1 MSSPEVIIMDTPKH
15 SVSVAA
21 VITDDQGRALLI
33 QRRDNGRWEPP
44 GGVLE
49 PGETIEDGLR
59 REVREE
65 TGLDIEPGPLTGVYK
80 NMVRG
85 IIALVFRGKIIGGHL
100 DVNEEAV
107 AFRWADEHEIPELA
121 ASAYAVRILDGLRDH
136 PAVVRHHD
144 GTEVLERSD
153 GEAMPE

>member
-1 MSSPEVIIMDTPKH
+1 MDTPKH

-33 QRRDNGRWEPP
+33 QRRDNSHWEPP

-49 PGETIEDGLR
+49 RDETIQDGLR

-85 IIALVFRGKIIGGHL
+85 VVALVFRCKIIGGEL
-100 DVNEEAV
+100 STSDEAV
-107 AFRWADEHEIPELA
+107 AFRWAGADFIAESVAE
-121 ASAYAVRILDGLRDH
+121 AYSVRVLDGLRDDTS
-136 PAVVRHHD
+136 PAVRHHD
-144 GTEVLERSD
+144 GVRML
-153 GEAMPE
+153 

>member
-1 MSSPEVIIMDTPKH
+1 MDTPKH

-33 QRRDNGRWEPP
+33 QRRDNGHWEPP

-49 PGETIEDGLR
+49 LGETIEDGLR

-85 IIALVFRGKIIGGHL
+85 VVALVFRCKIIGGSL
-100 DVNEEAV
+100 GSSEEAT
-107 AFRWADEHEIPELA
+107 AFQWADTNEVTHLASDAYAIRVIDALA
-121 ASAYAVRILDGLRDH
+121 ASAP
-136 PAVVRHHD
+136 PAIRHHD
-144 GTEVLERSD
+144 GLKVL
-153 GEAMPE
+153 

>member
-1 MSSPEVIIMDTPKH
+1 VIIMDTPKH

-33 QRRDNGRWEPP
+33 QRRDNGHWEPP

-49 PGETIEDGLR
+49 LSEPIEAGLR

-85 IIALVFRGKIIGGHL
+85 VIALVFRCKIIGGRL
-100 DVNEEAV
+100 STSDEAM
-107 AFRWADEHEIPELA
+107 AFRWVSQQEIPQVALE
-121 ASAYAVRILDGLRDH
+121 AYAIRMLDGLRELA
-136 PAVVRHHD
+136 PAPVRHHD
-144 GTEVLERSD
+144 GAKIL
-153 GEAMPE
+153 

>member
-1 MSSPEVIIMDTPKH
+1 MDTPKH

-33 QRRDNGRWEPP
+33 QRRDNGNWEPP

-49 PGETIEDGLR
+49 LGETIEDGLR

-80 NMVRG
+80 NMARG
-85 IIALVFRGKIIGGHL
+85 VVALVFQCKIIGGRLNSNDEVADFHWS
-100 DVNEEAV
+100 DEAEI
-107 AFRWADEHEIPELA
+107 ADLA
-121 ASAYAVRILDGLRDH
+121 TDAYAPRIIDALR
-136 PAVVRHHD
+136 AGGSVAIRSHD
-144 GTEVLERSD
+144 GTRML
-153 GEAMPE
+153 

>member
-1 MSSPEVIIMDTPKH
+1 MDTPKH

-49 PGETIEDGLR
+49 LDETIEHGLC

-85 IIALVFRGKIIGGHL
+85 IVALVFRCKVIGGKL
-100 DVNEEAV
+100 ANNDEVT
-107 AFRWADEHEIPELA
+107 AFFWA
-121 ASAYAVRILDGLRDH
+121 
-136 PAVVRHHD
+136 
-144 GTEVLERSD
+144 
-153 GEAMPE
+153 

>member
-1 MSSPEVIIMDTPKH
+1 VIIMDTPKH

-33 QRRDNGRWEPP
+33 QRRDNGHWEPP

-49 PGETIEDGLR
+49 LGETIEDGLR

-85 IIALVFRGKIIGGHL
+85 VVALVFRCKTIGGCL
-100 DVNEEAV
+100 CTTDEVT
-107 AFRWADEHEIPELA
+107 AFRWADEHEIAQLA
-121 ASAYAVRILDGLRDH
+121 ANAYAVRILDGLRGD
-136 PAVVRHHD
+136 ALTAVRHHD
-144 GTEVLERSD
+144 GTTV
-153 GEAMPE
+153 G